1 MGLLSV
7 LGPRDRSYSGR
18 GMYRHVERVL
28 GGERNIMIASPYID
42 DYYASYLL
50 RHSRGKSIR
59 ILSSSIRPEAAK
71 RLKGR
76 RSGPAAAF
84 ALAVAALDVA
94 LIASGNAYPPFIA
107 ASLIIA
113 VAALVLS
120 LRRRNGIALRVP
132 KGFVHAKMYIGD
144 NLAVVGSANLT
155 YAGMHENVEHI
166 DVISDRG
173 RINDLKKQFMG
184 LWNSA

>member
-1 MGLLSV
+1 
-7 LGPRDRSYSGR
+7 
-18 GMYRHVERVL
+18 MYRHVERVL
-28 GGERNIMIASPYID
+28 SGERNIMIVSPYID

-76 RSGPAAAF
+76 RAAPAAAF
-84 ALAVAALDVA
+84 ALAVITLDIA
-94 LIASGNAYPPFIA
+94 LIAAGIVYFAFIA
-107 ASLIIA
+107 ISSA
-113 VAALVLS
+113 VAVIALAIS
-120 LRRRNGIALRVP
+120 LRRRTGIALRVP

-155 YAGMHENVEHI
+155 YAGMHGNVEHVE
-166 DVISDRG
+166 VISDKG

-184 LWNSA
+184 LWDPA